1 MLPPL
6 LRLLRIVRYVAQSTV
21 SRCAPCA
28 LYAFAALVA
37 PVQVLAIEV
46 PAIEVLTEENPPF
59 NFQDH
64 QGIGGISTEIVK
76 EMGRRAGVAMSIH
89 WTSWVR
95 AYQGAIKNPNT
106 CVYSTVRLP
115 EREALFKW
123 VGPIATNKWA
133 LFAKGDFGKP
143 INTIDDARPFRIGG
157 VIQDAN
163 IMYLQSL
170 GFTHLDLVG
179 EDYLNLNKLAGG
191 RIDLWITPYYK
202 GMELIKRSGLTNI
215 HQILMVREVDYYL
228 ACNPRTSDDELN
240 ALSRALHTLNA
251 EGFVKSTLDRYAG
264 WFNYGSN

>member
-1 MLPPL
+1 MLPS
-6 LRLLRIVRYVAQSTV
+6 LLRIVRYGAQSTMRRSALCV
-21 SRCAPCA
+21 FAVLIAPA
-28 LYAFAALVA
+28 
-37 PVQVLAIEV
+37 QVLAIEV

-59 NFQDH
+59 NFQDR
-64 QGIGGISTEIVK
+64 QGIGGISTEIIK
-76 EMGRRAGVAMSIH
+76 EMGRRAGVTMSIR

-95 AYQGAIKNPNT
+95 AYQGAIKNSNT

-133 LFAKGDFGKP
+133 LFARSDFDKH
-143 INTIDDARPFRIGG
+143 INTIDDARSFRIGG

-179 EDYLNLNKLAGG
+179 EDNLNVNKLAGG

-202 GMELIKRSGLTNI
+202 GIELIKRSGQTNI
-215 HQILMVREVDYYL
+215 HPILMVREVDYYL
-228 ACNPRTSDDELN
+228 ACNPGTSDDELE
-240 ALSRALHTLNA
+240 ALSLALRTLNA
-251 EGFVKSTLDRYAG
+251 EGFVKSTLDRYSD
-264 WFNYGSN
+264 WFN